1 MYCNKYFIIFLSAM
15 NLCEGPRFD
24 MLVHDATLSKKG
36 EMNVQLLVVIT
47 SYHPS
52 PLTLCIFFLTEF

>member
-1 MYCNKYFIIFLSAM
+1 M

>member
-1 MYCNKYFIIFLSAM
+1 M

-24 MLVHDATLSKKG
+24 MLVHDAILSKNG
-36 EMNVQLLVVIT
+36 EVNVQLLVVIT

-52 PLTLCIFFLTEF
+52 PLISCIFFLTES